1 MIRDLISQGSL
12 LSQTLQD
19 FFKDIEFM
27 LKSDSEEMD
36 WHHTSQ
42 KEVVTDGASREEWE
56 EIKPEVKNPFDRMMV
71 QARQTVQAVQAVQT
85 VQTVLTM
92 HEKWDEG
99 QEEADAGSR
108 IEETKSPAEGA
119 VF

>member
-1 MIRDLISQGSL
+1 MVRDLISQGSL

-71 QARQTVQAVQAVQT
+71 QAGQTVQA
-85 VQTVLTM
+85 VLTM